1 MSLVEYIDAE
11 LDQLRHQREQYLILH
26 YKADGAIQALEAIRQ
41 RETQQNGLPMSDFV
55 KMVGGENATGII
67 EPVARDGLG

>member
-1 MSLVEYIDAE
+1 MTLIEFIDAE

-41 RETQQNGLPMSDFV
+41 RETQQNGIPMSDFV
-55 KMVGGENATGII
+55 KMVGGENATGSI
-67 EPVARDGLG
+67 ERVS

>member
-1 MSLVEYIDAE
+1 MTLIEFIDAE

-41 RETQQNGLPMSDFV
+41 REAQQNGLPMSDFV
-55 KMVGGENATGII
+55 KMVGGENATGSI
-67 EPVARDGLG
+67 ERVS